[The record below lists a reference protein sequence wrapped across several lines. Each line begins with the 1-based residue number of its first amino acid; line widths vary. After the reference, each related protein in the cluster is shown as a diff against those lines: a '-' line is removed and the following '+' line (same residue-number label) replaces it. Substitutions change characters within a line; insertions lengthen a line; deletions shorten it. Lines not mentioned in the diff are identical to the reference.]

1 MGFGGLY
8 ISTSGIYANKR
19 ALDTISHNI
28 SNANNKS
35 YVRQSTIHAENRYSL
50 NNIAG
55 YQIGTGVSVQQ
66 IRQIR
71 DEFLD
76 LKIRNENATYGYY
89 NTKSE
94 ILGEI
99 ETIFNEITS
108 SGLQEVMDDFWNGWA
123 ELFKEPDSLT
133 KRGLLHENAIAFTT
147 TVNHISSQLDSLQ
160 FNLNKEM
167 LSSAQEANQILE
179 DIANLN
185 KNIKLVEGYG
195 ENISANDY
203 RDTLNA
209 KLDRLSE
216 LIPITYY
223 ENQYGEVVVSL
234 NGRDL
239 VNADYFN
246 PIDIRLNDEGFGEIY
261 WQDTGGHIDLNGR
274 GELGGYIDARDK
286 VVTEY
291 RERLNILVGE
301 IASSINAIHE
311 FGKTL
316 DWQSDNPTAPET
328 TGIKFFEIGNPE
340 DIAATI
346 KVNPDLADFNKI
358 AASLTGAKGDGEI
371 AKQILALRDKKIFK
385 EYDDYVKEFKD
396 GYFYKDIVD
405 EFGNK
410 YDNINELLNAIDGK
424 GGSMS
429 IDEFYRDLILDL
441 SLERQEAVQIAEN
454 QELLISQIDGKRQE
468 ISGVSLDEEMADM
481 IKYQYSYIA
490 NSRVVNAI
498 DEMIN
503 KIINET
509 GVVGR

>member
-167 LSSAQEANQILE
+167 LSSAQEVNQILE

-185 KNIKLVEGYG
+185 KNIKLIEGYG

-311 FGKTL
+311 FGQTL
-316 DWQSDNPTAPET
+316 DGE

-340 DIAATI
+340 DPAGTI
-346 KVNPDLADFNKI
+346 QVNPDLADFNKI
-358 AASLTGAKGDGEI
+358 ATSLTGAKGDGEI
-371 AKQILALRDKKIFK
+371 AKQILALRDKKLFK
-385 EYDDYVKEFKD
+385 EYGEYVNEYIKENKD
-396 GYFYKDIVD
+396 GYYYKDIVGY
-405 EFGNK
+405 GNIG
-410 YDNINELLNAIDGK
+410 DLLDAIDGK